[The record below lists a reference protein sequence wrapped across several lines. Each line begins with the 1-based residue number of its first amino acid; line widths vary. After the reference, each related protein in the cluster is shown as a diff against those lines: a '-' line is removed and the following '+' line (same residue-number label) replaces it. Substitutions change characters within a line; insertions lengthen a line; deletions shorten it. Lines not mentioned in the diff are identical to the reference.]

1 MSDPLFNKDDPE
13 QAKWYAL
20 GYRQRWTGSPIAPS
34 VQQLPDALKFAF
46 NLGYLT
52 AGDGRASAVPIP
64 DLPPKAAPAQ
74 PSPAPT
80 TPTPVPAPPVPTPA
94 PPTAPPANSTAGRLS
109 KPGDNRVMPSS
120 AETADWYQKG
130 FTGVVATPPSTALK
144 AWYDA
149 GKADRAKNDPARI
162 VVTAPAN
169 PPAAMDWTAPA
180 IGGAVLLLLGVGF
193 AMSRRRRGR

>member
-1 MSDPLFNKDDPE
+1 MNDPLFNKDDNE

-74 PSPAPT
+74 PSAPT
-80 TPTPVPAPPVPTPA
+80 TPNPA

-109 KPGDNRVMPSS
+109 KPGDNRVIPSS

-130 FTGVVATPPSTALK
+130 FTGVVATPPSAALR

-162 VVTAPAN
+162 VVPPPAN
-169 PPAAMDWTAPA
+169 PPAAMDWTGPA
-180 IGGAVLLLLGVGF
+180 IGGAALLLLGIGF